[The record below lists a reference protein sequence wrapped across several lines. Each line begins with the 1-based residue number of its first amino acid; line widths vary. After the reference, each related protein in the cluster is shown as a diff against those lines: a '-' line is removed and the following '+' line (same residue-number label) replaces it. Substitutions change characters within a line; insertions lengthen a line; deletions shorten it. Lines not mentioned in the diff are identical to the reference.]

1 MQGEIDMYYRQA
13 VAAFMEAQI
22 RDQYRW
28 HRPSCPP
35 ASSAL
40 PVGIRP
46 VPDVIKYD
54 QLLTRNLE
62 QQ

>member
-22 RDQYRW
+22 RDQYRR

-40 PVGIRP
+40 PADTRP
-46 VPDVIKYD
+46 VPDVTRYG